1 MKYTV
6 IQNNGVCGICG
17 YIWQTLRAMWHY
29 PDSKYYV
36 DFSKNC
42 QYADSSVKTTDNV
55 WEYYF
60 EQPHIQ
66 TRPPVEEISTTIDK
80 IIDVPE
86 SEFRDVFMKNA
97 SHEYIS
103 RRRLEYGN
111 IIAKYL
117 KLKPHIEEKVSNF
130 VSTYF
135 KGKKVLGVHFRGT
148 DHPDKKEVFEY
159 LQTIKNKAVDY
170 DIIFCASDEAARY
183 NALKTVFGKKVI
195 SYDSIRSTSSHPLH
209 HSNDPTYYSS
219 IPGYKLGE
227 DVIIEA
233 FLLSKTD
240 FIFCCSNS
248 NVNYLARAIN
258 PTLPYQAL

>member
-6 IQNNGVCGICG
+6 IRNNGVCGICG
-17 YIWQTLRAMWHY
+17 YVWQALRAMWHY
-29 PDSKYYV
+29 PESKYYI

-42 QYADSSVKTTDNV
+42 QYSDSSVTTTDNV

-60 EQPHIQ
+60 EQPHIA
-66 TRPPVEEISTTIDK
+66 TYPPVEEISTTINE

-97 SHEYIS
+97 SEEYIS
-103 RRRLEYGN
+103 RRRQEYGN
-111 IIAKYL
+111 IIAKYI
-117 KLKPHIEEKVSNF
+117 KLKPHLEEKINNF
-130 VSTYF
+130 VTTHF

-159 LQTIKNKAVDY
+159 LQTIKDRAANY

-183 NALKTVFGKKVI
+183 NVLKTVFGKKVV
-195 SYDSIRSTSSHPLH
+195 SYDSIRSDSSHPLH
-209 HSNDPTYYSS
+209 HSTDPSYYKSIPTYR
-219 IPGYKLGE
+219 IGE
-227 DVIIEA
+227 DAIIET

-258 PTLPYQAL
+258 PNLPSQAL